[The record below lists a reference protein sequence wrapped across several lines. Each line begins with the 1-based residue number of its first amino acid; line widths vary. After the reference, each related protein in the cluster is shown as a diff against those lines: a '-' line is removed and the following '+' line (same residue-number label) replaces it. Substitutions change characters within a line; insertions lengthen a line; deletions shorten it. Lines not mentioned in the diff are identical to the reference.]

1 MIHPNRSISME
12 KPRLVSIG
20 PESEGQR
27 IDNYL
32 ITQLKGVPKSR
43 VYRLIRKGEVR
54 LNSGRIKPDRRL
66 KEGDLVRIH
75 PVRVSRPANKPGLSA
90 RESSSLATLLGKRIL
105 HEDNRLI
112 VINKPAGMAVHGGSG
127 VSQGVI
133 EILRQARPKANF
145 LELVHRLDRDTS
157 GCLLIAKKRS
167 ALRQLHEYLRTG
179 SLRKHYLALVAGS
192 FPKRRK
198 QLSAP
203 LLKNEMQSGERI
215 SQVRADGK
223 EAKTQFK
230 VIKYFQDVTL
240 LEARPLTGR
249 THQIRVH
256 CQYLGHPI
264 VGDRKYGEAGP
275 NRAMR
280 AKGVRRMLLHASE
293 IYLPEGLNDQIEIV
307 KAPLDEDF
315 QKTIDSFNFNKNK

>member
-1 MIHPNRSISME
+1 ME
-12 KPRLVSIG
+12 KVRLVSIG
-20 PESEGQR
+20 PDSEGQR
-27 IDNYL
+27 IDNFL
-32 ITQLKGVPKSR
+32 IGQLKGVPKSR
-43 VYRLIRKGEVR
+43 IYRLLRKGEVR

-66 KEGDLVRIH
+66 KEGDLVRI
-75 PVRVSRPANKPGLSA
+75 PPLRMRQPANKPAVTA
-90 RESSSLATLLGKRIL
+90 REFSLLEGRIL
-105 HEDNRLI
+105 YEDDRLI

-127 VSQGVI
+127 ISHGVI
-133 EILRQARPKANF
+133 EVMRQERPDTSY

-167 ALRQLHEYLRTG
+167 ALRQLHESLRTKR
-179 SLRKHYLALVAGS
+179 LRKTYLALLVGT

-203 LLKNEMQSGERI
+203 LLKNELKSGERI

-223 EAKTQFK
+223 EAKTLFN
-230 VIKYFQDVTL
+230 VIRYYQEDVTL
-240 LEARPLTGR
+240 VEARPLTGR

-264 VGDRKYGEAGP
+264 VGDRKYGNDEL
-275 NRAMR
+275 NRIMR
-280 AKGVRRMLLHASE
+280 AKGARRMFLHASE
-293 IYLPEGLNDQIEIV
+293 ICLPEGLNDLHGIV

-315 QKTIDSFNFNKNK
+315 QSFLNSLNINKNK